1 MLYLDQ
7 LVGKSQ
13 KLIRIAKQGIELTL
27 LTTFAVEYY
36 RNKIKGKKAVQ
47 IDCMS
52 FTIFMI

>member
-13 KLIRIAKQGIELTL
+13 KLIRITKQGIELTL

-36 RNKIKGKKAVQ
+36 RNKIKRKRKKAVQ
-47 IDCMS
+47 L
-52 FTIFMI
+52 TV